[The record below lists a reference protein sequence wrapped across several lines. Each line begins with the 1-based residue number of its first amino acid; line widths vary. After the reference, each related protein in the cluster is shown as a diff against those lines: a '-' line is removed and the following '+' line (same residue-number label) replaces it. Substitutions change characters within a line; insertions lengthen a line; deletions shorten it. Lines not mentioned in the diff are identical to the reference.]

1 MEIWINP
8 ACSKC
13 RAALERLDAAKAEYK
28 VRRYLEQ
35 PPTVAE
41 LDDALVRL
49 GLEPWELARPG
60 DGDEAIANL
69 PREQGRRADWLAA
82 MVANPRLIQRPVL
95 LLDDGTAVVGRTPE
109 AVDRA
114 IASQQARA

>member
-13 RAALERLDAAKAEYK
+13 RAAVERLDEANVPHA
-28 VRRYLEQ
+28 VRRYLED

-41 LDDALVRL
+41 LDEALVRL
-49 GLEPWELARPG
+49 GMQPWELARSG
-60 DGDEAIANL
+60 DGDEAIAAL
-69 PREQGRRADWLAA
+69 PREAGYRAEWLAA
-82 MVANPRLIQRPVL
+82 MVARPSLIQRPVL

-109 AVDRA
+109 ALERA
-114 IASQQARA
+114 ISIQRGQR

>member
-13 RAALERLDAAKAEYK
+13 RAAIDRLDAAGAPYG

-35 PPTVAE
+35 PPTAKE
-41 LDDALVRL
+41 LDEVLKRL
-49 GLEPWELARPG
+49 GMEPWELARTG
-60 DGDEAIANL
+60 KDDEAIASL
-69 PREQGRRADWLAA
+69 PREAARRAEWLAA
-82 MVANPRLIQRPVL
+82 MVAHPHLIQRPVL

-109 AVDRA
+109 ALERA
-114 IASQQARA
+114 IASQQGQG